1 MTARAMTYLGL
12 LLGLLAFV
20 GAGSLYTVNQIQQA
34 IILQFGKPMDVV
46 KDPGLH
52 WKLPFIWD
60 VEHYDKRV
68 LDFNLPLEEP
78 IAADQKKMLIDSF
91 ARYRITDPLKVFQTV
106 RTETVIRQRIDA
118 LINSAMRSVVGQVPL
133 TSLLSQEREQ
143 IMRDIRDQVNAETA
157 QFGIEVIDVRIRRA
171 DLPEANSQAVYE
183 RMKSQREQEAKK
195 IRSEGSEAAQR
206 IRAAADRDKIVI
218 LADARRE
225 GEILR
230 GEGEAE
236 STRIY
241 AEAANRDPEFYDFYR
256 SLLAF
261 RRSME
266 KQDTSMVLAPGS
278 EFLRYFGKTPGSLDT
293 SDAP

>member
-1 MTARAMTYLGL
+1 MSTRLIIMGV
-12 LLGLLAFV
+12 LLGLLAVV
-20 GAGSLYTVNQIQQA
+20 GASSLYTVNQIQQA
-34 IILQFGKPMDVV
+34 IVLQFGKPVEVV
-46 KDPGLH
+46 KEPGLH
-52 WKLPFIWD
+52 WKMPFVWD
-60 VEHYDKRV
+60 VEYYDKRV

-78 IAADQKKMLIDSF
+78 ISADQKKMLIDSF
-91 ARYRITDPLKVFQTV
+91 ARYRIIDPLKAFQTA
-106 RTETVIRQRIDA
+106 RSEFIIRQRIDA

-133 TSLLSQEREQ
+133 ISLLSDEREQ
-143 IMRDIRDQVNAETA
+143 IMLDIRDQVNTEMA

-171 DLPEANSQAVYE
+171 DLPEANSQAIYE
-183 RMKSQREQEAKK
+183 RMKSQREQAAKK

-206 IRAAADRDKIVI
+206 IRAEADKDKIVI

-230 GEGEAE
+230 GEGEAD

-241 AEAANRDPEFYDFYR
+241 AEAADQDAEFYNFYR

-266 KQDTSMVLAPGS
+266 KDGTAMVLAPGS
-278 EFLRYFGKTPGSLDT
+278 EFLRYFGKTPGSLNT
-293 SDAP
+293 SGGQ

>member
-20 GAGSLYTVNQIQQA
+20 GAGSLYTVNQIQQV
-34 IILQFGKPMDVV
+34 IILQFGKPVDVV

-60 VEHYDKRV
+60 VEHYDKRI

-133 TSLLSQEREQ
+133 ISLLSQEREQ

-206 IRAAADRDKIVI
+206 IRAAADKDKIVI
-218 LADARRE
+218 LADARRK

-241 AEAANRDPEFYDFYR
+241 AEAANQDPEFYDFYR

>member
-1 MTARAMTYLGL
+1 MTYLGL

-20 GAGSLYTVNQIQQA
+20 GAGSLYTVNQIQQV
-34 IILQFGKPMDVV
+34 IILQFGKPVDVV

-60 VEHYDKRV
+60 VEHYDKRI

-91 ARYRITDPLKVFQTV
+91 ARYRIIDPLKVFQTV

-206 IRAAADRDKIVI
+206 IRAAADKDKIVI
-218 LADARRE
+218 LADARRK

-241 AEAANRDPEFYDFYR
+241 AEAANQDPEFYDFYR

-261 RRSME
+261 RRSMA

>member
-34 IILQFGKPMDVV
+34 ILLQFGKPVDVV

-60 VEHYDKRV
+60 VEHYDKRI

-206 IRAAADRDKIVI
+206 IRAAADKDKIVI
-218 LADARRE
+218 LADARRK

-241 AEAANRDPEFYDFYR
+241 AEAANQDPEFYDFYR

>member
-20 GAGSLYTVNQIQQA
+20 GAGSLYTVNQIQQV
-34 IILQFGKPMDVV
+34 IILQFGKPVDVV

-60 VEHYDKRV
+60 VEHYDKRI

-91 ARYRITDPLKVFQTV
+91 ARYRIIDPLKVFQTV

-171 DLPEANSQAVYE
+171 DLPEANSQAIYE

-206 IRAAADRDKIVI
+206 IRAAADKDKIVI
-218 LADARRE
+218 LADARRK

-241 AEAANRDPEFYDFYR
+241 AEAANQDPEFYDFYR

-261 RRSME
+261 RRSMA

>member
-20 GAGSLYTVNQIQQA
+20 GAGSLYTVNQIQQV
-34 IILQFGKPMDVV
+34 IILQFGKPVDVV

-60 VEHYDKRV
+60 VEHYDKRI

-91 ARYRITDPLKVFQTV
+91 ARYRIIDPLKVFQTV

-133 TSLLSQEREQ
+133 ISLLSQEREQ

-206 IRAAADRDKIVI
+206 IRAAADKDKIVI
-218 LADARRE
+218 LADARRK

-241 AEAANRDPEFYDFYR
+241 AEAANQDPEFYDFYR

>member
-1 MTARAMTYLGL
+1 MSTRLIIMGV
-12 LLGLLAFV
+12 LLGLLAVV
-20 GAGSLYTVNQIQQA
+20 GASSLYTVNQIQQA
-34 IILQFGKPMDVV
+34 IVLQFGKPVEVV
-46 KDPGLH
+46 KDAGLH
-52 WKLPFIWD
+52 WKMPFVWD
-60 VEHYDKRV
+60 VEYYDKRV

-78 IAADQKKMLIDSF
+78 ISADQKKMLIDSF
-91 ARYRITDPLKVFQTV
+91 ARYRIIDPLKAFQTA
-106 RTETVIRQRIDA
+106 RSEFVIRQRIDA

-133 TSLLSQEREQ
+133 ISLLSDEREQ
-143 IMRDIRDQVNAETA
+143 LMRDIRDQVNAEMA

-171 DLPEANSQAVYE
+171 DLPEANSQAIYE
-183 RMKSQREQEAKK
+183 RMNSQREQAAKK

-206 IRAAADRDKIVI
+206 IRAEADKDKIVI

-230 GEGEAE
+230 GEGEAD

-241 AEAANRDPEFYDFYR
+241 AEAADQDAEFYNFYR

-266 KQDTSMVLAPGS
+266 KDGTAMVLAPGS
-278 EFLRYFGKTPGSLDT
+278 EFLRYFGKTPGSLNT
-293 SDAP
+293 LGGK

>member
-20 GAGSLYTVNQIQQA
+20 GAGSLYTVNQIQQV

-60 VEHYDKRV
+60 VEHYDKRI

-91 ARYRITDPLKVFQTV
+91 ARYRIIDPLKVFQTV

-206 IRAAADRDKIVI
+206 IRAAADKDKIVI
-218 LADARRE
+218 LADARRK

-241 AEAANRDPEFYDFYR
+241 AEAANQDPEFYDFYR

-261 RRSME
+261 RRSMA

>member
-1 MTARAMTYLGL
+1 MTTRAMTYLGL

-218 LADARRE
+218 LADARRK

-241 AEAANRDPEFYDFYR
+241 AEAANQDPEFYDFYR

>member
-1 MTARAMTYLGL
+1 
-12 LLGLLAFV
+12 
-20 GAGSLYTVNQIQQA
+20 
-34 IILQFGKPMDVV
+34 
-46 KDPGLH
+46 
-52 WKLPFIWD
+52 
-60 VEHYDKRV
+60 
-68 LDFNLPLEEP
+68 
-78 IAADQKKMLIDSF
+78 KKMLIDSF

-133 TSLLSQEREQ
+133 ISLLSQEREQ

-206 IRAAADRDKIVI
+206 IRAAADKDKIVI
-218 LADARRE
+218 LADARRK

-241 AEAANRDPEFYDFYR
+241 AEAANQDPEFYDFYR

-261 RRSME
+261 RRSMA

>member
-1 MTARAMTYLGL
+1 
-12 LLGLLAFV
+12 
-20 GAGSLYTVNQIQQA
+20 
-34 IILQFGKPMDVV
+34 
-46 KDPGLH
+46 
-52 WKLPFIWD
+52 
-60 VEHYDKRV
+60 
-68 LDFNLPLEEP
+68 EP

>member
-20 GAGSLYTVNQIQQA
+20 GAGSLYTVNQIQQV
-34 IILQFGKPMDVV
+34 IILQFGKPVDVV

-60 VEHYDKRV
+60 VEHYDKRI

-183 RMKSQREQEAKK
+183 RMKSQRDQEAKK

-206 IRAAADRDKIVI
+206 IRAAADKDKIVI
-218 LADARRE
+218 LADARRK

-241 AEAANRDPEFYDFYR
+241 AEAANQDPEFYDFYR

-261 RRSME
+261 RRSMA

>member
-20 GAGSLYTVNQIQQA
+20 GAGSLYTVNQIQQV
-34 IILQFGKPMDVV
+34 IILQFGKPVDVV

-60 VEHYDKRV
+60 VEHYDKRI

-133 TSLLSQEREQ
+133 ISLLSQEREQ

-183 RMKSQREQEAKK
+183 RMKSQRDQEAKK

-206 IRAAADRDKIVI
+206 IRAAADKDKIVI
-218 LADARRE
+218 LADARRK

-241 AEAANRDPEFYDFYR
+241 AEAANQDPEFYDFYR

>member
-34 IILQFGKPMDVV
+34 ILLQFGKPVDVV

-60 VEHYDKRV
+60 VEHYDKRI

-91 ARYRITDPLKVFQTV
+91 ARYRIIDPLKVFQTV

-206 IRAAADRDKIVI
+206 IRAAADKDKIVI
-218 LADARRE
+218 LADARRK

-241 AEAANRDPEFYDFYR
+241 AEAANQDPEFYDFYR

>member
-1 MTARAMTYLGL
+1 MTYLGL

>member
-20 GAGSLYTVNQIQQA
+20 GAGSLYTVNQIQQV
-34 IILQFGKPMDVV
+34 IILQFGKPVDVV

-60 VEHYDKRV
+60 VEHYDKRI

-206 IRAAADRDKIVI
+206 IRAAADKDKIVI
-218 LADARRE
+218 LADARRK

-241 AEAANRDPEFYDFYR
+241 AEAANQDPEFYDFYR

>member
-1 MTARAMTYLGL
+1 MRTRLIIMGG
-12 LLGLLAFV
+12 LLGLLAVV
-20 GAGSLYTVNQIQQA
+20 GASSLYTVNQIQQA
-34 IILQFGKPMDVV
+34 IVLQFGKPVAVV

-52 WKLPFIWD
+52 WKMPFVWD
-60 VEHYDKRV
+60 VEYYDKRV

-91 ARYRITDPLKVFQTV
+91 ARYRIIDPLKVFQTA
-106 RTETVIRQRIDA
+106 RSEAVIRQRIDT
-118 LINSAMRSVVGQVPL
+118 LTTSAMRSVVGQVPL
-133 TSLLSQEREQ
+133 ISLLSDEREQ

-171 DLPEANSQAVYE
+171 DLPEANSQAIYE
-183 RMKSQREQEAKK
+183 RMKSQRDQAAKK

-206 IRAAADRDKIVI
+206 IRAEADKDKIVI

-230 GEGEAE
+230 GEGEAD

-241 AEAANRDPEFYDFYR
+241 AEAADQDAEFYNFYR

-261 RRSME
+261 RRSMG
-266 KQDTSMVLAPGS
+266 KDGTAMVLAPGS
-278 EFLRYFGKTPGSLDT
+278 EFLRYFGKTPGSLNT
-293 SDAP
+293 SGGQ

>member
-20 GAGSLYTVNQIQQA
+20 GAGSLYTVNQIQQV
-34 IILQFGKPMDVV
+34 IILQFGKPVDVV

-60 VEHYDKRV
+60 VEHYDKRI

-91 ARYRITDPLKVFQTV
+91 ARYRIIDPLKVFQTV

-133 TSLLSQEREQ
+133 ISLLSQEREQ

-206 IRAAADRDKIVI
+206 IRAAADKDKIVI
-218 LADARRE
+218 LA
-225 GEILR
+225 
-230 GEGEAE
+230 
-236 STRIY
+236 
-241 AEAANRDPEFYDFYR
+241 
-256 SLLAF
+256 
-261 RRSME
+261 
-266 KQDTSMVLAPGS
+266 
-278 EFLRYFGKTPGSLDT
+278 
-293 SDAP
+293 

>member
-20 GAGSLYTVNQIQQA
+20 GAGSLYTVNQVQQA
-34 IILQFGKPMDVV
+34 IILQFGKPVDVV

-60 VEHYDKRV
+60 VEHYDKRI

-91 ARYRITDPLKVFQTV
+91 ARYRIIDPLKVFQTV

-206 IRAAADRDKIVI
+206 IRAAADKDKIVI
-218 LADARRE
+218 LADARRK

-241 AEAANRDPEFYDFYR
+241 AEAANQDPEFYDFYR

>member
-1 MTARAMTYLGL
+1 MTTRAMTYLGL

-241 AEAANRDPEFYDFYR
+241 AEAANQDPEFYDFYR

>member
-20 GAGSLYTVNQIQQA
+20 GAGSLYTVNQIQQV
-34 IILQFGKPMDVV
+34 IILQFGKPVDVV

-60 VEHYDKRV
+60 VEHYDKRI

-91 ARYRITDPLKVFQTV
+91 ARYRIIDPLKVFQTV

-206 IRAAADRDKIVI
+206 IRAAADKDKIVI
-218 LADARRE
+218 LADARRK

-241 AEAANRDPEFYDFYR
+241 AEAANQDPEFYDFYR

>member
-1 MTARAMTYLGL
+1 MSARMMMIMGI
-12 LLGLLAFV
+12 LLGALAIV
-20 GAGSLYTVNQIQQA
+20 GSSSLYTVNQIQQV
-34 IILQFGKPMDVV
+34 IILQFGKPVDVV

-52 WKLPFIWD
+52 WKMPFVWE
-60 VEHYDKRV
+60 VVYYDKRV

-91 ARYRITDPLKVFQTV
+91 ARYRITDPLKVYQAV
-106 RTETVIRQRIDA
+106 RSETVIRQRIA
-118 LINSAMRSVVGQVPL
+118 TLINSAMRSVVGQVPL
-133 TSLLSQEREQ
+133 TSLLSDERER
-143 IMRDIRDQVNAETA
+143 IMRDIRDQVNAGTA
-157 QFGIEVIDVRIRRA
+157 ELGIEVIDVRIRRA
-171 DLPEANSQAVYE
+171 DLPEANSQAIYE
-183 RMKSQREQEAKK
+183 RMKSQREQAAKK

-206 IRAAADRDKIVI
+206 IRAAADKDKIVI
-218 LADARRE
+218 LADAHRG

-241 AEAANRDPEFYDFYR
+241 ADAANQDPEFYNFYR

-266 KQDTSMVLAPGS
+266 REDTTMVLAPGS
-278 EFLRYFGKTPGSLDT
+278 EFLRYFGKTPG
-293 SDAP
+293 APEISGAQ

>member
-218 LADARRE
+218 LADARRK

-261 RRSME
+261 RRSMA

>member
-20 GAGSLYTVNQIQQA
+20 GAGSLYTVNQVQQA
-34 IILQFGKPMDVV
+34 ILLQFGKPVDVV

-60 VEHYDKRV
+60 VEHYDKRI

-91 ARYRITDPLKVFQTV
+91 ARYRIIDPLKVFQTV

-206 IRAAADRDKIVI
+206 IRAAADKDKIVI
-218 LADARRE
+218 LADARRK

-241 AEAANRDPEFYDFYR
+241 AEAANQDPEFYDFYR

>member
-171 DLPEANSQAVYE
+171 DLPEANSQAIYE

-206 IRAAADRDKIVI
+206 IRAAADKDKIVI
-218 LADARRE
+218 LADARRK

-230 GEGEAE
+230 GEGESE

-241 AEAANRDPEFYDFYR
+241 AEAANQDPEFYDFYR

>member
-20 GAGSLYTVNQIQQA
+20 GAGSLYTVNQIQQV
-34 IILQFGKPMDVV
+34 IILQFGKPVDIV

-60 VEHYDKRV
+60 VEYYDKRV

-91 ARYRITDPLKVFQTV
+91 ARYRIIDPLKVFQTV

-183 RMKSQREQEAKK
+183 RMKSQRDQEAKK

-206 IRAAADRDKIVI
+206 IRAAADKDKIVI
-218 LADARRE
+218 LADARRK

-241 AEAANRDPEFYDFYR
+241 AEAANQDPEFYDFYR

-261 RRSME
+261 RRSMA

>member
-1 MTARAMTYLGL
+1 MSTRLIIMGV
-12 LLGLLAFV
+12 LLGLLAVV
-20 GAGSLYTVNQIQQA
+20 GASSLYTVNQIQQA
-34 IILQFGKPMDVV
+34 IVLQFGKPVEVV

-52 WKLPFIWD
+52 WKMPFVWD
-60 VEHYDKRV
+60 VEYYDKRV

-78 IAADQKKMLIDSF
+78 ISADQKKMLIDSF
-91 ARYRITDPLKVFQTV
+91 ARYRIIDPLKAFQTA
-106 RTETVIRQRIDA
+106 RSEFLIRQRIDA
-118 LINSAMRSVVGQVPL
+118 LTNSAMRSVVGQVPL
-133 TSLLSQEREQ
+133 ISLLSDEREQ
-143 IMRDIRDQVNAETA
+143 IMRDIRDQVNAEMA

-171 DLPEANSQAVYE
+171 DLPEANSQAIYE
-183 RMKSQREQEAKK
+183 RMKSQRDQAAKK

-206 IRAAADRDKIVI
+206 IRAEADKDKIVI

-230 GEGEAE
+230 GEGEAD

-241 AEAANRDPEFYDFYR
+241 AEAAEQDAEFYNFYR

-266 KQDTSMVLAPGS
+266 KDGTAMVLAPGS
-278 EFLRYFGKTPGSLDT
+278 EFLRYFGKTPGSLNT
-293 SDAP
+293 SGGQ

>member
-1 MTARAMTYLGL
+1 MTTRAMTYLGL

-206 IRAAADRDKIVI
+206 IRAAADKDKIVI

>member
-1 MTARAMTYLGL
+1 MSTRLIIMGV
-12 LLGLLAFV
+12 LLGLLAVV
-20 GAGSLYTVNQIQQA
+20 GASSLYTVNQIQQA
-34 IILQFGKPMDVV
+34 IVLQFGKPVEVV

-52 WKLPFIWD
+52 RKMPFVWD
-60 VEHYDKRV
+60 VEYYDKRV

-78 IAADQKKMLIDSF
+78 ISADQKKMLIDSF
-91 ARYRITDPLKVFQTV
+91 ARYRIIDPLKAFQTA
-106 RTETVIRQRIDA
+106 RSEFVIRQRIDA
-118 LINSAMRSVVGQVPL
+118 LINSAMRSVVGQVL
-133 TSLLSQEREQ
+133 LISLLSDEREQ
-143 IMRDIRDQVNAETA
+143 IMLDIRDQVNTEMA

-171 DLPEANSQAVYE
+171 DLPEANSQAIYE
-183 RMKSQREQEAKK
+183 RMKSQREQAAKK

-206 IRAAADRDKIVI
+206 IRAEADKDKIVI

-230 GEGEAE
+230 GEGEAN

-241 AEAANRDPEFYDFYR
+241 AEAANQDAEFYNFYR

-266 KQDTSMVLAPGS
+266 KDGTAMVLAPGS
-278 EFLRYFGKTPGSLDT
+278 EFLRYFGKTPGSLNT
-293 SDAP
+293 SGGQ

>member
-20 GAGSLYTVNQIQQA
+20 GAGSLYTVNQIQQV
-34 IILQFGKPMDVV
+34 IILQFGKPVDIV

-60 VEHYDKRV
+60 VEHYDKRI

-91 ARYRITDPLKVFQTV
+91 ARYRIIDPLKVFQTV

-206 IRAAADRDKIVI
+206 IRAAADKDKIVI
-218 LADARRE
+218 LADARRK

-241 AEAANRDPEFYDFYR
+241 AEAANQDPEFYDFYR

>member
-1 MTARAMTYLGL
+1 MTIVMGIF
-12 LLGLLAFV
+12 LAVLAIV
-20 GAGSLYTVNQIQQA
+20 GSSSLYTVNQIQQV
-34 IILQFGKPMDVV
+34 IVLQFGKPVDVV

-52 WKLPFIWD
+52 WKMPFVWEA
-60 VEHYDKRV
+60 VYYDKRV

-106 RTETVIRQRIDA
+106 RNETVIRQRIA
-118 LINSAMRSVVGQVPL
+118 PLINSAMRSVVGRVPL
-133 TSLLSQEREQ
+133 TSLLSEERER
-143 IMRDIRDQVNAETA
+143 IMRDVRDQVNAETA
-157 QFGIEVIDVRIRRA
+157 DLGIEVIDVRIRRA
-171 DLPEANSQAVYE
+171 DLPEANSQAIYE
-183 RMKSQREQEAKK
+183 RMKSQREQAAKK

-206 IRAAADRDKIVI
+206 IRAAADKDKIVI
-218 LADARRE
+218 LADANRG

-241 AEAANRDPEFYDFYR
+241 ADAANQDPEFYDFYR

-261 RRSME
+261 RRSMAKE
-266 KQDTSMVLAPGS
+266 DTTMVLAPGS
-278 EFLRYFGKTPGSLDT
+278 EFLRYFGETPGT
-293 SDAP
+293 P

>member
-20 GAGSLYTVNQIQQA
+20 GAGSLYTVNQIQQV
-34 IILQFGKPMDVV
+34 IILQFGKPVDVV

-60 VEHYDKRV
+60 VEHYDKRI

-206 IRAAADRDKIVI
+206 IRAAADKDKIVI
-218 LADARRE
+218 LADARRK

-241 AEAANRDPEFYDFYR
+241 AEAANQDPEFYDFYR

-261 RRSME
+261 RRSMA